1 MDRIRGGVGHSERAG
16 RLAAAAG
23 AQFCVGNDALFLCF
37 AASIAE
43 NRGDQSSNCIPGLER
58 RPAQDSHWRAATESG
73 LDGGGVCPAAEVLE
87 REYRRSWRSRWA
99 WKLPGRAPARER
111 RAVA

>member
-37 AASIAE
+37 AASIEE
-43 NRGDQSSNCIPGLER
+43 NRVDQSSNCIPGLAR
-58 RPAQDSHWRAATESG
+58 RPGQESHSRVATESG
-73 LDGGGVCPAAEVLE
+73 LDGGGVCAACEVLD
-87 REYRRSWRSRWA
+87 RDYRRNCRSRWPL
-99 WKLPGRAPARER
+99 KLPVTVEER
-111 RAVA
+111 

>member
-37 AASIAE
+37 AASIEE
-43 NRGDQSSNCIPGLER
+43 NRGNQSSNCIPGLER
-58 RPAQDSHWRAATESG
+58 RPAQESHSRDATESG
-73 LDGGGVCPAAEVLE
+73 LDGGGVCPASEVLE
-87 REYRRSWRSRWA
+87 REYRRNCRSRYSLSSTSEA
-99 WKLPGRAPARER
+99 GQ
-111 RAVA
+111 